1 MINFFKEIHNYKL
14 EHNRFL
20 TNIKYENFNSLLKSQ
35 KIIKRRTIKE
45 RTLIEEIFDYKKYF
59 VLTFQT

>member
-1 MINFFKEIHNYKL
+1 MINFFYEIHNYKL
-14 EHNRFL
+14 EHNRYL
-20 TNIKYENFNSLLKSQ
+20 TTIKYENFNSLLKSQ
-35 KIIKRRTIKE
+35 KILKRRTIKE